1 MAFTVKLSALAT
13 QHIEDAYS
21 WIQETNP
28 GALDEWFNGIT
39 NALQSLKNLPYR
51 CSRIPETG
59 ELNQEIRQ
67 LIYFPRRRVVFLSCC
82 LPWMSIS

>member
-13 QHIEDAYS
+13 EHIEDAYS

-28 GALDEWFNGIT
+28 GALDEWFDGIT

-51 CSRIPETG
+51 CSKIP
-59 ELNQEIRQ
+59 LKNF
-67 LIYFPRRRVVFLSCC
+67 YFKTCESSYNDLKIFCKSCLFL
-82 LPWMSIS
+82 LY

>member
-13 QHIEDAYS
+13 EHIEDAYS

-28 GALDEWFNGIT
+28 GALDEWFDGIT

-51 CSRIPETG
+51 CSKIPETG
-59 ELNQEIRQ
+59 DLNQEIRQ
-67 LIYFPRRRVVFLSCC
+67 LIY
-82 LPWMSIS
+82 